1 MACSLVTFPHR
12 CLIKGRDEGNN
23 HPVSSAHFT
32 YQTILQKGTSFTL
45 YGIELVSAYG
55 YATGHFKGR
64 NASKMLYIGQA
75 SVGVPGSTVFCVI
88 LCGCSFKRL
97 YSLSDPVAQLLLA
110 YRYRKV
116 KASIGLNSFILRLL
130 GNLLV

>member
-1 MACSLVTFPHR
+1 MKATITLFLSSFYLP
-12 CLIKGRDEGNN
+12 N
-23 HPVSSAHFT
+23 HT
-32 YQTILQKGTSFTL
+32 TEEKKFTL
-45 YGIELVSAYG
+45 YGIELVSTYG
-55 YATGHFKGR
+55 YVTGHFKGR

-75 SVGVPGSTVFCVI
+75 SVGVPGSTVFCDI

-130 GNLLV
+130 GDH